1 MKELPAVRKSLAI
14 HGLNTVVNHNARRR
28 MMRREI
34 SKAKKGMDGL
44 EEAGK
49 EGSEGTRIELRLEI
63 KQGEKGVARIK
74 PD

>member
-1 MKELPAVRKSLAI
+1 
-14 HGLNTVVNHNARRR
+14 
-28 MMRREI
+28 MRREI

-44 EEAGK
+44 EEAGR

-63 KQGEKGVARIK
+63 KQGEKVVARIK